1 MAEKQ
6 KDSPNIN
13 KNIHPPF
20 VALFYIVVTMVLQR
34 FIPVPFVVPASLKTA
49 GLALTFLGFMLGI
62 GAFVEFRKA
71 RTTLDPH
78 GSVKALVTGGIYRIT
93 RNPIYLG
100 FFLMVVGFPL
110 NSGSLWGIVAAPF
123 YATTMSRLVIEK
135 EEAYLERKFKEQYTG
150 YRLRVRRWI

>member
-62 GAFVEFRKA
+62 GVFVEFRKA

-78 GSVKALVTGGIYRIT
+78 GSVKALVTGGI
-93 RNPIYLG
+93 
-100 FFLMVVGFPL
+100 
-110 NSGSLWGIVAAPF
+110 
-123 YATTMSRLVIEK
+123 
-135 EEAYLERKFKEQYTG
+135 
-150 YRLRVRRWI
+150 

>member
-34 FIPVPFVVPASLKTA
+34 FTPIPFVVPASLKTA
-49 GLALTFLGFMLGI
+49 GLAMTFIGFMLGV

-100 FFLMVVGFPL
+100 FFLMVVGLPL
-110 NSGSLWGIVAAPF
+110 NSGSLWGFVAAPF
-123 YATTMSRLVIEK
+123 YATTMNRLVIEK
-135 EEAYLERKFKEQYTG
+135 EEAYLEKKFKEQFTS

>member
-49 GLALTFLGFMLGI
+49 GLALTFLGFMLGV
-62 GAFVEFRKA
+62 GAFIEFRKA

-135 EEAYLERKFKEQYTG
+135 EEAYLEKKFKEQYTG